1 MKRCLLAGSL
11 ALAILDSSGCG
22 TLGNLTSANPEC
34 YGGLRC
40 VGKPPWRTNHA
51 ASQGNRGD
59 VLGQEVDLI
68 LTLIGD
74 TLTLPLVPFL
84 PHNPLI
90 GDGPFPRSGGT
101 DAEEAPGLTPAV
113 SLGRPRP
120 VEVKLIDLP
129 VR

>member
-1 MKRCLLAGSL
+1 MTRCLLAGPL
-11 ALAILDSSGCG
+11 ALAILGSSGCG
-22 TLGNLTSANPEC
+22 TLGNLASPNPEP
-34 YGGLRC
+34 YGGLRY
-40 VGKPPWRTNHA
+40 VGKPPWMSGHS
-51 ASQGNRGD
+51 ASQGGLGA
-59 VLGQEVDLI
+59 VLGEEVDLI

-90 GDGPFPRSGGT
+90 GNGPFPRSGGT
-101 DAEEAPGLTPAV
+101 EGQETPGLPPDV

-120 VEVKLIDLP
+120 VEVKLMDLP